1 MIHKSKK
8 TKSRRKPMRSPKKN
22 NEVWDLQL
30 YIAGKTSKS
39 VTAFS
44 NLKIICE
51 GQLKGKYHIKVID
64 LTKHPE
70 VAREEQIIA
79 LPVVVRK
86 APLPVRNII
95 GDLSNTEHLLIG
107 LGLLNKQTIQQ
118 I

>member
-1 MIHKSKK
+1 MIQKVKK

-22 NEVWDLQL
+22 KEVWDLQL
-30 YIAGKTSKS
+30 YIAGSTSKS

-64 LTKHPE
+64 LKKHPE

-79 LPVVVRK
+79 VPTVVRK

-107 LGLLNKQTIQQ
+107 LGLMNDRAIQQ
-118 I
+118 M